1 MAGANRGGMMRVAI
15 VHNIDPSD
23 MGQVGIALAEAGAE
37 VVEHHPHRGG
47 PLPALDG
54 FDGLVVLGGEQSAL
68 DDDRYPYLP
77 ALAALMAAA
86 AAKGRAVLGI
96 CLGSQVL
103 ARGLGGE
110 NRLGTAPEFGWTE
123 IGLTEAGRA
132 DPVLSAAGPEFRSFE
147 WHSDTFTLPPG
158 AAQLASNPAVPMQAY
173 RWGRAAYGM
182 QFHFEANRRVV
193 GDWTAGFPE
202 AIARLQPDWPRRHT
216 QDEAAH
222 GAAADAAG
230 LAIARAWV
238 RRV

>member
-1 MAGANRGGMMRVAI
+1 MMRVAV

-47 PLPALDG
+47 ALPASDG

-68 DDDRYPYLP
+68 DDDRHPYLP
-77 ALAALMAAA
+77 ALAALMAGAA
-86 AAKGRAVLGI
+86 AEGRAVLGI

-103 ARGLGGE
+103 ARGLGGH
-110 NRLGTAPEFGWTE
+110 NHLGTAPEFGWTW

-158 AAQLASNPAVPMQAY
+158 AAQLAANPAVPMQAY

-193 GDWTAGFPE
+193 REWTDGFAGAVARMRPDWTD
-202 AIARLQPDWPRRHT
+202 RYPDE
-216 QDEAAH
+216 EAAH

-238 RRV
+238 RRL

>member
-1 MAGANRGGMMRVAI
+1 MMRVAV

-47 PLPALDG
+47 ALPASDG

-68 DDDRYPYLP
+68 DDDRHPYLP
-77 ALAALMAAA
+77 ALAALMAGAA
-86 AAKGRAVLGI
+86 AEGRAVLGI

-103 ARGLGGE
+103 ARGLGGD
-110 NRLGTAPEFGWTE
+110 NHLGTAPEFGWTE

-132 DPVLSAAGPEFRSFE
+132 DPVLSAAGPSFRSFE
-147 WHSDTFTLPPG
+147 WHSDTFNLPPG
-158 AAQLASNPAVPMQAY
+158 AERLATGQVVPMQAY

-182 QFHFEANRRVV
+182 QFHFEANRSVV
-193 GDWTAGFPE
+193 RAWTEGFAGAVARMRPDWTD
-202 AIARLQPDWPRRHT
+202 RYPDE
-216 QDEAAH
+216 EAAH

-238 RRV
+238 RRL